1 MGASSDD
8 VGGVSFVKGFFAV
21 GECGVDRLAW
31 QSKTDKD
38 LFTRLIALCLVIGR
52 YATPVMGESGDG
64 EGDGG
69 GVGLFLFGA

>member
-1 MGASSDD
+1 MGTFGDE

-31 QSKTDKD
+31 QSKTDKN
-38 LFTRLIALCLVIGR
+38 LFTCFIALRLVIGR

-64 EGDGG
+64 EGDG
-69 GVGLFLFGA
+69 VGLFLFGT